1 MTAEE
6 CGMVEDISGFA
17 CNRKWW
23 IACVSEVDND
33 NSEVKVLLHPNG
45 PSRSFK
51 YPPTPDIQ
59 TVPMADILTKV
70 DLRTTTGRVY
80 SLPQDQ
86 SRAAS
91 DKLVKRL

>member
-1 MTAEE
+1 
-6 CGMVEDISGFA
+6 MVEDISGFVTCA
-17 CNRKWW
+17 YNRKWW

-33 NSEVKVLLHPNG
+33 YSEVKVQLLHPHG

-91 DKLVKRL
+91 DKLAKRL